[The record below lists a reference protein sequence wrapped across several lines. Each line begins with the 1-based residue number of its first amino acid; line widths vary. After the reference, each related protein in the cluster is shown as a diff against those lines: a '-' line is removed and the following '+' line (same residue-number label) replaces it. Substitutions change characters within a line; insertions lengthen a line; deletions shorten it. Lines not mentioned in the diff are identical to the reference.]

1 MLKLCAPSPERRNA
15 EEIAR
20 AQSAS
25 ERSGGALK
33 PGDSGIVGRT
43 LSGLLWGYR
52 RSNLSPPRPNLC
64 GVQTDQF
71 IATTR
76 TYGLSATSQ
85 NWPHYA
91 LRSSVVDSQHSIGLE
106 PPVRQIDLWTL

>member
-1 MLKLCAPSPERRNA
+1 MLKLRAPFPERRNA

-43 LSGLLWGYR
+43 LSGLLGAYS

-64 GVQTDQF
+64 GVQTNQF
-71 IATTR
+71 TAATG
-76 TYGLSATSQ
+76 TYGLIATSQ
-85 NWPHYA
+85 NRPHYA
-91 LRSSVVDSQHSIGLE
+91 LRF
-106 PPVRQIDLWTL
+106 PVGVLSKLDPKSLL